1 MQNTKLTLSQ
11 LESFLLKAADILRGS
26 MDASEFKEYIFG
38 MLFLKRMSDQFEERR
53 AKLRQNEYSHL
64 SEKIWKLQEDNPIT
78 YGETFF
84 VPEQARWDMIRYFH
98 HNAGEQL
105 NQALAAL
112 EDANDSLKGVLK
124 DNIDFNKTKGNKRV
138 IPDSKAKDLI
148 DHFDK
153 IKLTNDNFEF
163 PDLLGAAYE
172 YLIKFFAD
180 SAGKKGG
187 EFYTPSQVVRLL
199 VQLMK
204 PKAGMAIYDPTAG
217 SGGMLI
223 QSAQYVEEQGQNAR
237 NLTLA
242 GQDNN
247 GTVWSICKMNMIL
260 HNVLDSDI
268 QLGDTIEDPQHTEGG
283 SIKKYDR
290 ILANPPFSQNYSK
303 DNIQFSARF
312 RYGYAPETGKKG
324 DLMFV
329 QHMIASLKDNG
340 KMACI
345 VPHGVLFRGGAEKI
359 IREGIVKDN
368 LIEAIIALPPSL
380 FYGTGIPAC
389 VLVINKNKPDELR
402 NKILFINADAEYGEG
417 KAQNFLRPE
426 DIEKID
432 TVFTQKLEIAK
443 YSRLVD
449 LSEIDA
455 NDFNLN
461 IRRYVDN
468 TPEPEPE
475 DVKAHLQGGVP
486 KSEVAT
492 QEPFYHKFGM
502 KRDVFFVPAD
512 PPDHR
517 AGSSAEQYFDFN
529 PDCTEKAT
537 IKEQIE
543 NHEGVKKTLE
553 RFRKETNSWWQEAK
567 ADFIRLETDN
577 DLPKIRTELLH
588 SFQKKLVPL
597 ALFDEFQVAGIFVNW
612 WQTINYD
619 LKTISSAGWSVNL
632 IPDEYIKKA
641 FFQKEMDEL
650 DHLETQIS
658 DLENS
663 LQEAMEEAEVEP
675 ETDDEGNEKK
685 ATVKYL
691 TTALIADAHDLLG
704 NYVDNPNKYKPG
716 GNGTIKLPAE
726 VPEKSKEEVL
736 KYLSLAHLLA
746 STEAK
751 LRTKKKTL
759 KDKETLLEDMV
770 DAKKFGRD
778 GFLKY
783 LDDLIILAEA
793 ELAAA
798 DKDAAKKKVQKQIDF
813 YKEKKGMVAD
823 LVTAIGEPITDAE
836 ARDLILQKHQDLM
849 QEQLE
854 RYLNREKR
862 ELVSLVE
869 KLWDKYALSR
879 NDLEQ
884 SRTSVLNKLN
894 DFLTALKY
902 Q

>member
-1 MQNTKLTLSQ
+1 
-11 LESFLLKAADILRGS
+11 
-26 MDASEFKEYIFG
+26 
-38 MLFLKRMSDQFEERR
+38 
-53 AKLRQNEYSHL
+53 
-64 SEKIWKLQEDNPIT
+64 
-78 YGETFF
+78 
-84 VPEQARWDMIRYFH
+84 
-98 HNAGEQL
+98 
-105 NQALAAL
+105 
-112 EDANDSLKGVLK
+112 
-124 DNIDFNKTKGNKRV
+124 
-138 IPDSKAKDLI
+138 
-148 DHFDK
+148 
-153 IKLTNDNFEF
+153 
-163 PDLLGAAYE
+163 
-172 YLIKFFAD
+172 
-180 SAGKKGG
+180 
-187 EFYTPSQVVRLL
+187 
-199 VQLMK
+199 MK

-283 SIKKYDR
+283 SLKKYDR

-303 DNIQFSARF
+303 ENLQFAARF

-402 NKILFINADAEYGEG
+402 NKILFVNADAEYGEG

-426 DIEKID
+426 DTEKID
-432 TVFTQKLEIAK
+432 TAFTQKLEIPK
-443 YSRLVD
+443 YSRLVA
-449 LSEIDA
+449 LSKIEA

-461 IRRYVDN
+461 ICRYVDN
-468 TPEPEPE
+468 TPDPEPE

-486 KSEVAT
+486 KGEVAT
-492 QEPFYHKFGM
+492 QEPFYQKFGM
-502 KRDVFFVPAD
+502 QGDVFFQERSAD
-512 PPDHR
+512 
-517 AGSSAEQYFDFN
+517 YFDFKA
-529 PDCTEKAT
+529 DLAEKTA
-537 IKEQIE
+537 IKESIE
-543 NHEGVKKTLE
+543 NHDGVKQTLE
-553 RFRKETNSWWQEAK
+553 RFRKETNDWWSEAK
-567 ADFIRLETDN
+567 TDFIRLETDN
-577 DLPKIRTELLH
+577 NLPKIRAELLQ
-588 SFQKKLVPL
+588 SFQSKLVPL
-597 ALFDEFQVAGIFVNW
+597 ALFDKFQVAGIFVNW

-619 LKTISSAGWSVNL
+619 LKTISSVGWSVNL

-641 FFQKEMDEL
+641 FFQKEIYEL
-650 DHLETQIS
+650 DQLETQLS
-658 DLENS
+658 DLENI
-663 LQEAMEEAEVEP
+663 LQEAMDEAEVEP

-685 ATVKYL
+685 AAVKYV
-691 TTALIADAHDLLG
+691 TERLIADAHDLLG
-704 NYVDNPNKYKPG
+704 NYVDNPLKYQPSA
-716 GNGTIKLPAE
+716 NGKTKLPTE
-726 VPEKSKEEVL
+726 VPENSQKEVL
-736 KYLSLAHLLA
+736 KYLAQAYLL
-746 STEAK
+746 SNTEAK
-751 LRTKKKTL
+751 IRTKKKLL
-759 KDKETLLEDMV
+759 KEKESRLEDLV
-770 DAKKFGRD
+770 DAKKYGRE

-783 LDDLIILAEA
+783 LNDLIILAEA

-798 DKDAAKKKVQKQIDF
+798 DKDAAQKKAQKQID
-813 YKEKKGMVAD
+813 YYTEKKGMVAE
-823 LVTAIGEPITDAE
+823 LVAAIGEPITDAE
-836 ARDLILQKHQDLM
+836 ARDLILQKHHDLM

-869 KLWDKYALSR
+869 KLWDKYAVSR
-879 NDLEQ
+879 NDLEE
-884 SRTSVLNKLN
+884 SRTDVLNKLN
-894 DFLTALKY
+894 EFLTALNY

>member
-1 MQNTKLTLSQ
+1 MQTTKITLAQ

-38 MLFLKRMSDQFEERR
+38 MLFLKRMSDQFVERR
-53 AKLRQNEYSHL
+53 ANLRQNEYRHL
-64 SEKIWKLQEDNPIT
+64 SEEIWKLQEDNPIT

-84 VPEQARWDMIRYFH
+84 VPEEARWEKVRYFH

-112 EDANDSLKGVLK
+112 EDHNDSLRGVLK

-153 IKLTNDNFEF
+153 VKLTNSNFEF

-172 YLIKFFAD
+172 YLIKYFAD

-223 QSAQYVEEQGQNAR
+223 QSAQYVEEQGQDAR

-283 SIKKYDR
+283 SLKKYDR

-303 DNIQFSARF
+303 ENLQFAARF

-368 LIEAIIALPPSL
+368 IIEAVIALPPSL

-389 VLVINKNKPDELR
+389 VLVINRNKPDELR
-402 NKILFINADAEYGEG
+402 NQILFVNSDVEYGEG

-449 LSEIDA
+449 LSEIDE

-468 TPEPEPE
+468 TPDPEPE

-502 KRDVFFVPAD
+502 KRGVFFQERDAN
-512 PPDHR
+512 
-517 AGSSAEQYFDFN
+517 YFDFKA
-529 PDCTEKAT
+529 DLSEKSA
-537 IKEQIE
+537 IKENIE
-543 NHEGVKKTLE
+543 NHDGVKQTLE
-553 RFRKETNSWWQEAK
+553 RFRKRTNAWWQEAK
-567 ADFIRLETDN
+567 TDFIRLETDN
-577 DLPKIRTELLH
+577 NLPKIRAELLQ
-588 SFQKKLVPL
+588 SFQEKLVPL
-597 ALFDEFQVAGIFVNW
+597 ALFDKFQVAGIFVNW

-619 LKTISSAGWSVNL
+619 LKTICSAGWSVNL

-641 FFQKEMDEL
+641 FFQLEIDEI
-650 DHLETQIS
+650 DQLENQLS
-658 DLENS
+658 DLENT

-685 ATVKYL
+685 ATVKYV
-691 TTALIADAHDLLG
+691 TKALVADAHDLLG
-704 NYVDNPNKYKPG
+704 NYVDNPNKYKPSA
-716 GNGTIKLPAE
+716 NGATKLPAE
-726 VPEKSKEEVL
+726 VPEKAQKEVL
-736 KYLSLAHLLA
+736 KYLAQAYLLS
-746 STEAK
+746 STYTK
-751 LRTKKKTL
+751 IRTKKKLL
-759 KDKETLLEDMV
+759 KEKVARLEDLV
-770 DAKKFGRD
+770 DAKKYGRE

-783 LDDLIILAEA
+783 LDDLIVLAEG
-793 ELAAA
+793 ELLAAE
-798 DKDAAKKKVQKQIDF
+798 KPAAKKKVQREIDS
-813 YKEKKGMVAD
+813 YNSKKGMVEE
-823 LVTAIGEPITDAE
+823 LVAAIGEPITDEE
-836 ARDLILQKHQDLM
+836 ARNLILQKHQDLM

-862 ELVSLVE
+862 QLVNLVE
-869 KLWDKYALSR
+869 KLWDKYAVSR
-879 NDLEQ
+879 NELEQ

-894 DFLTALKY
+894 EFLTALNY

>member
-1 MQNTKLTLSQ
+1 MQSTKITLTQ

-53 AKLRQNEYSHL
+53 AILRSEEYRHL
-64 SEKIWKLQEDNPIT
+64 QGQILKEVLDSPVT
-78 YGETFF
+78 YGETFY
-84 VPEQARWDMIRYFH
+84 VPEEARWGKIRYFH
-98 HNAGEQL
+98 HNAGEL
-105 NQALAAL
+105 LDQALAAL
-112 EDANDSLKGVLK
+112 EDANDSLRGVLK
-124 DNIDFNKTKGNKRV
+124 DNIAFNKTKGNKRV

-172 YLIKFFAD
+172 YLIKYFAD

-237 NLTLA
+237 NLILA

-260 HNVLDSDI
+260 HNVLDADI
-268 QLGDTIEDPQHTEGG
+268 RLGDTIEDPQHTEGG
-283 SIKKYDR
+283 SLIKYDR

-303 DNIQFSARF
+303 DNMQFPSRF

-345 VPHGVLFRGGAEKI
+345 VPHGVLFRGGAEKV
-359 IREGIVKDN
+359 IREGIVKNN
-368 LIEAIIALPPSL
+368 LVEAIIALPPSL

-389 VLVINKNKPDELR
+389 VLVINKIKSDELR
-402 NKILFINADAEYGEG
+402 NKILFINADAEYAEG

-432 TVFTQKLEIAK
+432 TVFTQNIPIPK

-449 LSEIDA
+449 LSEIEE

-468 TPEPEPE
+468 TPDPEPE

-502 KRDVFFVPAD
+502 NREVFFQEKDA
-512 PPDHR
+512 
-517 AGSSAEQYFDFN
+517 AYFDFK
-529 PDCTEKAT
+529 TELTGPEGAGKAG
-537 IKEQIE
+537 IKDLIE
-543 NHEGVKKTLE
+543 KHEGVQKTLE
-553 RFRKETNSWWQEAK
+553 QFRKETNEWWKEAK
-567 ADFIRLETDN
+567 TDFIRLETDN
-577 DLPKIRTELLH
+577 NLPKIRAELLI
-588 SFQKKLVPL
+588 SFQNRLVPL
-597 ALFDEFQVAGIFVNW
+597 ALFDKFQVAGIFVNW

-650 DHLETQIS
+650 NKLETQIS
-658 DLENS
+658 DLENT
-663 LQEAMEEAEVEP
+663 LQELMDEAEVEP
-675 ETDDEGNEKK
+675 ETDDDGNEKK
-685 ATVKYL
+685 PTVKYV
-691 TTALIADAHDLLG
+691 TERLIADAHDLLG
-704 NYVDNPNKYKPG
+704 
-716 GNGTIKLPAE
+716 
-726 VPEKSKEEVL
+726 
-736 KYLSLAHLLA
+736 
-746 STEAK
+746 
-751 LRTKKKTL
+751 
-759 KDKETLLEDMV
+759 
-770 DAKKFGRD
+770 
-778 GFLKY
+778 
-783 LDDLIILAEA
+783 
-793 ELAAA
+793 
-798 DKDAAKKKVQKQIDF
+798 
-813 YKEKKGMVAD
+813 
-823 LVTAIGEPITDAE
+823 
-836 ARDLILQKHQDLM
+836 
-849 QEQLE
+849 
-854 RYLNREKR
+854 
-862 ELVSLVE
+862 
-869 KLWDKYALSR
+869 
-879 NDLEQ
+879 
-884 SRTSVLNKLN
+884 
-894 DFLTALKY
+894 
-902 Q
+902 

>member
-1 MQNTKLTLSQ
+1 MQSTKITLSQ

-53 AKLRQNEYSHL
+53 ARLRSEDYKHL
-64 SEKIWKLQEDNPIT
+64 QGQVLNDVLDSPVT
-78 YGETFF
+78 YGETYY
-84 VPEQARWDMIRYFH
+84 VPEEARWSKIRYFH

-105 NQALAAL
+105 DQALAAL
-112 EDANDSLKGVLK
+112 EDANDSLRGVLK
-124 DNIDFNKTKGNKRV
+124 DNIAFNKTKGNKRV

-237 NLTLA
+237 NLSLA

-260 HNVLDSDI
+260 HNVLDADI
-268 QLGDTIEDPQHTEGG
+268 RLGDTIEDPQHTEGG
-283 SIKKYDR
+283 SLIKYDR

-303 DNIQFSARF
+303 DNMQFPSRF

-345 VPHGVLFRGGAEKI
+345 IPHGVLFRGGAEKI
-359 IREGIVKDN
+359 IREGIVKNN
-368 LIEAIIALPPSL
+368 LVEAIIALPPSL

-402 NKILFINADAEYGEG
+402 NKILFINADAEYAEG

-432 TVFTQKLEIAK
+432 TAFSQNLPIAK
-443 YSRLVD
+443 YSRLVV
-449 LSEIDA
+449 LSEIEE

-468 TPEPEPE
+468 TPDPEPE

-492 QEPFYHKFGM
+492 QELFYHKFGM
-502 KRDVFFVPAD
+502 KRDVFFQEKDAAYFNFKTELTD
-512 PPDHR
+512 PEG
-517 AGSSAEQYFDFN
+517 AGKSG
-529 PDCTEKAT
+529 
-537 IKEQIE
+537 IKDQIE
-543 NHEGVKKTLE
+543 KHEGVQKTLE
-553 RFRKETNSWWQEAK
+553 QFRKETNEWWKEAK
-567 ADFIRLETDN
+567 TDFIRLETDN
-577 DLPKIRTELLH
+577 NLPKIRTELLN
-588 SFQKKLVPL
+588 SFQNRLVPL
-597 ALFDEFQVAGIFVNW
+597 ALFDKFQVAGIFVNW

-619 LKTISSAGWSVNL
+619 LKTISAAGWSVNL
-632 IPDEYIKKA
+632 IPDDYIKKA

-650 DHLETQIS
+650 DKLETQIS
-658 DLENS
+658 DLENT

-685 ATVKYL
+685 ATVKYVTERL
-691 TTALIADAHDLLG
+691 LADAHDLLG
-704 NYVDNPNKYKPG
+704 NFVDNPNKYKPAP
-716 GNGTIKLPAE
+716 NGTIKLPAE
-726 VPEKSKEEVL
+726 VPEKSKIEVL
-736 KYLSLAHLLA
+736 KYLAQAHALAE
-746 STEAK
+746 TEAK
-751 LRTKKKTL
+751 IRTKKKTL
-759 KDKETLLEDMV
+759 KDKEARLENLV
-770 DAKKFGRD
+770 DAKKYGRD
-778 GFLKY
+778 GFINY
-783 LDDLIILAEA
+783 LNDLIILREA
-793 ELAAA
+793 EMAAA
-798 DKDAAKKKVQKQIDF
+798 DKDAGKKKAQKQIDDLNAK
-813 YKEKKGMVAD
+813 KELIEELVA
-823 LVTAIGEPITDAE
+823 AIGEPITKEE
-836 ARDLILQKHQDLM
+836 ARDLILQKHHDLM

-869 KLWDKYALSR
+869 KLWDKYAVSR
-879 NDLEQ
+879 NVLEQ

-894 DFLTALKY
+894 DFLTALNY